1 MNEKI
6 SKISKRSRNINVLYV
21 EDDYDTRK
29 HTIEFLERFF
39 DNLFVAVDGEDGLD
53 KFRNNSIDL
62 VITDVNMPKLNG
74 IEMVEEIKKIKQE
87 TYVIVLS
94 RNIEP
99 EILLKS
105 IKLKVDAYL
114 GKTIELE
121 SLLDNIEKIIEKVEL
136 EYELKNNKNYLEQYL
151 ALIDK
156 NSIISK
162 TDANG
167 TLTYVNDNFC
177 KISGYKKE
185 ELLGKKQ
192 NLTKDHENPEALY
205 TDIWNTIKVK
215 GTPWEGVLRNKTKSG
230 SSYYVRTIITPIKDI
245 EGEIV
250 EYITVRDN
258 INSTID
264 DKKYLFEQIE
274 ETNFS
279 ILVMLQIDEFDIFEK
294 FYNDIIMDQLETN
307 FALNLL
313 SYLPKGYEFQ
323 NVYTLGNGRF
333 ALLMKFENLDNFNF
347 NLQEYLIEFVDNVKN
362 TSLKFDD
369 LEFDLNITLSYAIG
383 KYMLYQDCVTGL
395 ENAIREKDGINFAN
409 DSSIIASKEAKHN
422 LDIIKTVKIALDNYN
437 IISYCQPIINNK
449 TKEIEKH
456 ESLVRLIDED
466 ANVIS
471 PLAFL
476 EISKKGNYYNKITHR
491 VLENSFKILES
502 IKTELSINISFSD
515 IEKEQTRTEI
525 FRLLKKHKHCAH
537 RVIFE
542 LLEDET
548 VKDFNLIKKFIREI
562 KIQGVQIAIDDFGT
576 GYSNFERILEFEP
589 DIIKIDGSLIKN
601 IETDSFSRNLV
612 ETIVAFAQK
621 QNIKTVG
628 EFVENESIFNILN
641 EIGVDYSQGYFFG
654 KPEFLEEK

>member
-1 MNEKI
+1 MNEIINKI
-6 SKISKRSRNINVLYV
+6 SQCTKNINVLYV

-29 HTIEFLERFF
+29 HTTEFLSTIFK
-39 DNLFVAVDGEDGLD
+39 NLIVAVDGEDGLI
-53 KFRNNSIDL
+53 KFKNNRIDL
-62 VITDVNMPKLNG
+62 LITDVNMPKLNG
-74 IEMVEEIKKIKQE
+74 IEMVEEIKKINQDS
-87 TYVIVLS
+87 YVIIIS
-94 RNIEP
+94 RNIQP
-99 EILLKS
+99 SVLLQS

-114 GKTIELE
+114 EKTNELG
-121 SLLDNIEKIIEKVEL
+121 SLLDNIKKIIKKIEL
-136 EYELKNNKNYLEQYL
+136 EYESKNSKYYLEQYL
-151 ALIDK
+151 DLIDK

-162 TDANG
+162 TDTNG
-167 TLTYVNDNFC
+167 ILTYVNDNFC

-192 NLTKDHENPEALY
+192 NLTKDYEYPESLY
-205 TDIWNTIKVK
+205 TDIWDTIKVK
-215 GTPWEGVLRNKTKSG
+215 GNPWEGVLRNKTKSG
-230 SSYYVRTIITPIKDI
+230 STYYVRTTITPIKDI

-258 INSTID
+258 LNSTID

-279 ILVMLQIDEFDIFEK
+279 VLVMLQIDEFEIFEK
-294 FYNDIIMDQLETN
+294 FYNEVIMNQIENN
-307 FALNLL
+307 FAFNLL
-313 SYLPKGYEFQ
+313 SYLPNGYKFE

-333 ALLMKFENLDNFNF
+333 ALLMKFEKLDNLNF
-347 NLQEYLIEFVDNVKN
+347 NLQEYLNEFVENVKN
-362 TSLKFDD
+362 TTLKFDD

-395 ENAIREKDGINFAN
+395 ENALREKNGINFAN
-409 DSSIIASKEAKHN
+409 DSSILASKEAKHN

-449 TKEIEKH
+449 TKEIEKY

-466 ANVIS
+466 GNVIS
-471 PLAFL
+471 PLDFL

-491 VLENSFKILES
+491 VLENSFKILDS

-515 IEKEQTRTEI
+515 IKKEQTRIEI
-525 FRLLKKHKHCAH
+525 YRLLKRYKHCAS

-542 LLEDET
+542 LLEDEN
-548 VKDFNLIKKFIREI
+548 VKDFNVIKKFIREI

-601 IETDSFSRNLV
+601 IEKDVFSRNLV
-612 ETIVAFAQK
+612 ETIVTFAKK

-628 EFVENESIFNILN
+628 EFVENEAIFNILS
-641 EIGVDYSQGYFFG
+641 EMGVDFSQGYFFG
-654 KPEFLEEK
+654 KPESLGW